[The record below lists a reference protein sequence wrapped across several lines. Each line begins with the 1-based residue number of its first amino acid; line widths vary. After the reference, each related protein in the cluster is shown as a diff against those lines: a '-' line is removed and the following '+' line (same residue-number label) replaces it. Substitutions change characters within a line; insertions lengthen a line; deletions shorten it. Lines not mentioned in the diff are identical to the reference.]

1 MIIVKGLNEM
11 NVKKLTLSGI
21 LISIGFILHQFVPGI
36 PFLGG
41 MKMDF
46 LLVMMFFCIFMMD
59 SYREVL
65 AVSLVAGVLSAMTT
79 TFPGG
84 QVANIVDK
92 LITGA
97 LVYALFTALDGKV
110 NNTARL
116 CILAFVG
123 TIASGSIF
131 LMTGLAISGVPLS
144 FMDLFT
150 AIVLPTAALNTVF
163 TVFLERIISRS
174 GYGNYRR
181 KQIEP

>member
-1 MIIVKGLNEM
+1 
-11 NVKKLTLSGI
+11 
-21 LISIGFILHQFVPGI
+21 
-36 PFLGG
+36 
-41 MKMDF
+41 
-46 LLVMMFFCIFMMD
+46 MMFFCIFMMD

-97 LVYALFTALDGKV
+97 LVYALFKALDGKV

-163 TVFLERIISRS
+163 TVFLEKIIARS

-181 KQIEP
+181 KQVEP